1 MEEIPTVS
9 GGCWYVHIEGGR
21 RSSAKPRGFKTG
33 TRKLRLC
40 IRDERGI
47 RICDDEGAAML
58 RTTPLGREVALRED
72 LRAATSI
79 YHQLKSMGMFKWKAY
94 KEQRQTIRG
103 LIRAIHQAATRYK
116 DRRLDAGFFYL
127 VPREADLTVEVRSHL
142 YHMPLREAVRRCR
155 LELQKRRDVL
165 ENKSKAASSS
175 QGQAHVSD
183 AGTAG
188 WLSPAARFMLWT
200 TLSSVVLGC
209 IIVRI

>member
-1 MEEIPTVS
+1 
-9 GGCWYVHIEGGR
+9 
-21 RSSAKPRGFKTG
+21 
-33 TRKLRLC
+33 
-40 IRDERGI
+40 
-47 RICDDEGAAML
+47 ML

-72 LRAATSI
+72 LRAATVV
-79 YHQLKSMGMFKWKAY
+79 YNHLKSMGMFKWKAY
-94 KEQRQTIRG
+94 KKQRQTIRG
-103 LIRAIHQAATRYK
+103 LIRTIHRAATRYK

-175 QGQAHVSD
+175 SSSSEGQAQVSD

-188 WLSPAARFMLWT
+188 WLSPAARLMLWT

-209 IIVRI
+209 IIVCI